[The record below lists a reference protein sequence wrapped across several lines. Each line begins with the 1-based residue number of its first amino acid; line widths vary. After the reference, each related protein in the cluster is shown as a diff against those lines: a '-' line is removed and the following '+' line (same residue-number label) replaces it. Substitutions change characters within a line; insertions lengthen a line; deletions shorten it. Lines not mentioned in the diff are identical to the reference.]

1 MPKMF
6 HYWKNN
12 SWIFAGVLLI
22 CYLVSAEMRY
32 QQFETWGKT
41 PAAYFVGER
50 PMMTTLDAPYWLRW
64 AREFNEGTF
73 GQKVGLRSYPENTD
87 TFQEMAIKELSL
99 PLKYTDLTPSTNNSP
114 TSSGTTVIRYH
125 DVPLLSFLIAHI
137 APFFNYNYYLTGT
150 LLIPTLASLFILPLG
165 IYFFRIGVPVSGL
178 LGGLVGTFASGYYMR
193 SSIGRIDTDMLN
205 LFFPALAALLIL
217 LASKSKSERSVLL
230 YSAGTGLSLFLFQWW
245 YAKEGF
251 ALVYFAVLVFSLFVQ
266 QIRLRTIL
274 LSALLFVLCVYP
286 GTFMS
291 GTGSAESFLK
301 GYFTIEE
308 ANEVLI
314 GNVTTPA
321 TFPNTMST
329 ISEVD
334 HVPMREVLMRVLSNP
349 LFDWAGLLAFFGL
362 VLLRW
367 RVLLPLAPMLALG
380 LLSFQS
386 SNRFI
391 MYLAPFIGIGLGWL
405 LSLSIEC
412 VFVFWPWK
420 DAEGTGKRVG
430 KAEKERLKGKGS
442 LWASFYSLATG
453 TQLESTRKDTENKVK
468 GERLNGKGSLREG
481 LEIDWFGWTRQGVLY
496 LGMGVFF
503 WLISGQTAIS
513 FVPGPSIHTG
523 LYATILEVKKRVPED
538 SALLTWWDYGYAITD
553 VTGLATFHDG
563 GGLQQRPSTYFI
575 ARSLISSDPDELYD
589 ITQYLATEG
598 NRGIAENNTSPED
611 LLQAMRNPEHKPWNP
626 IYLFFTADMTGKYGA
641 ISKLGSWDI
650 VNGGSQ
656 PRVYQNLA
664 CNKITNEEMNCRG
677 AKIDLKAGKINNQIA
692 LKRLVFIRNG
702 QVMREQKFGHAQGYT
717 LQLLVAG
724 QRIVEVQLI
733 DEVVFNS
740 NYNQM
745 FLLGRYRED
754 LYEETYNAFPFS
766 RLFRVKF

>member
-329 ISEVD
+329 ISEV
-334 HVPMREVLMRVLSNP
+334 
-349 LFDWAGLLAFFGL
+349 F
-362 VLLRW
+362 
-367 RVLLPLAPMLALG
+367 
-380 LLSFQS
+380 
-386 SNRFI
+386 
-391 MYLAPFIGIGLGWL
+391 
-405 LSLSIEC
+405 
-412 VFVFWPWK
+412 
-420 DAEGTGKRVG
+420 
-430 KAEKERLKGKGS
+430 
-442 LWASFYSLATG
+442 
-453 TQLESTRKDTENKVK
+453 
-468 GERLNGKGSLREG
+468 
-481 LEIDWFGWTRQGVLY
+481 
-496 LGMGVFF
+496 
-503 WLISGQTAIS
+503 
-513 FVPGPSIHTG
+513 
-523 LYATILEVKKRVPED
+523 
-538 SALLTWWDYGYAITD
+538 
-553 VTGLATFHDG
+553 
-563 GGLQQRPSTYFI
+563 
-575 ARSLISSDPDELYD
+575 
-589 ITQYLATEG
+589 
-598 NRGIAENNTSPED
+598 
-611 LLQAMRNPEHKPWNP
+611 
-626 IYLFFTADMTGKYGA
+626 A
-641 ISKLGSWDI
+641 ISKF
-650 VNGGSQ
+650 NGIFRAS
-656 PRVYQNLA
+656 L
-664 CNKITNEEMNCRG
+664 
-677 AKIDLKAGKINNQIA
+677 
-692 LKRLVFIRNG
+692 RL
-702 QVMREQKFGHAQGYT
+702 QMS
-717 LQLLVAG
+717 LS
-724 QRIVEVQLI
+724 RI
-733 DEVVFNS
+733 
-740 NYNQM
+740 
-745 FLLGRYRED
+745 
-754 LYEETYNAFPFS
+754 
-766 RLFRVKF
+766 